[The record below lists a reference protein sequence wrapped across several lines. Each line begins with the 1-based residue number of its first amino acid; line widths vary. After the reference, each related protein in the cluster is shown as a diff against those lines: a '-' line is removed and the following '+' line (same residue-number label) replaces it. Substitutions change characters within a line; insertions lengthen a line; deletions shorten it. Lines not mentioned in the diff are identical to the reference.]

1 MTTYQ
6 LYTFA
11 KEDIHGISFEY
22 LTANDWQ
29 IEPTILKERFS
40 NTKTIPGTQKLHCF
54 KPLPTNEVKVTK
66 YKLRSTRL

>member
-6 LYTFA
+6 LYMFA

-29 IEPTILKERFS
+29 IEAIILKERFS
-40 NTKTIPGTQKLHCF
+40 NAKTIPVPKNFIALNHYPQMNL
-54 KPLPTNEVKVTK
+54 
-66 YKLRSTRL
+66 KLRSTS

>member
-11 KEDIHGISFEY
+11 KENIDGISFEY

-29 IEPTILKERFS
+29 IESTILKERFL
-40 NTKTIPGTQKLHCF
+40 NAKTWYPKTSL
-54 KPLPTNEVKVTK
+54 L
-66 YKLRSTRL
+66 

>member
-22 LTANDWQ
+22 LTENDWQ
-29 IEPTILKERFS
+29 IEPTILKERFL
-40 NTKTIPGTQKLHCF
+40 NAKTIPGTQNFIALNLYPQMNLKLQ
-54 KPLPTNEVKVTK
+54 
-66 YKLRSTRL
+66 STS

>member
-29 IEPTILKERFS
+29 IKPTILKERFS
-40 NTKTIPGTQKLHCF
+40 NAKTNPVTQKLHCF
-54 KPLPTNEVKVTK
+54 KP
-66 YKLRSTRL
+66 